1 MKLQPF
7 PADWKEVDPSNVIHK
22 GIKAE
27 ELRNNP
33 SFEQAI
39 NDLYAELTL
48 EEDRVV
54 YEPGLDDRKRN
65 DLRKHYSAMRASL
78 TNLVYTLDGYVREA
92 KGIPT
97 QNN

>member
-1 MKLQPF
+1 MKLKPF
-7 PADWKEVDPSNVIHK
+7 PKDWDEVDPSTIIYT
-22 GIKAE
+22 GLRAE
-27 ELRNNP
+27 ELRTNP

-78 TNLVYTLDGYVREA
+78 TQLVYTLDGYIREA
-92 KGIPT
+92 RGLESDK
-97 QNN
+97 